1 MPRTQSKLLV
11 VGALLALT
19 LVLALRCRRESPPGE
34 QVAAPGAPAP
44 AGAST
49 VTVKGSDTMVILGQR
64 WAEEYM
70 KRNPGV
76 TVQVTGGGSGTG
88 ISALINGTTDIASSS
103 RTMKTAEKTQVSQK
117 AGADAVEIP
126 VAKDGVSVYVHK
138 DNPIAEITFDQ
149 LKGIYTGKIAG
160 WKEVGG
166 KDQKI
171 VIYSR
176 ENSSGTYVFF
186 KEHVLGGTDF
196 APTAQTLPGTA
207 AVANAISKDRGGIG
221 YGGIAYGEGIKLLPV
236 KRSTGDKAVPVSKE
250 TIADGSYPLSR
261 PLYFYSR
268 GQPLGAPKAFIDW
281 TLSEEG
287 QGVVEKVGYFPLR

>member
-1 MPRTQSKLLV
+1 MRLNNMIAIS
-11 VGALLALT
+11 LAAIAGSISVT
-19 LVLALRCRRESPPGE
+19 AA
-34 QVAAPGAPAP
+34 QAAP
-44 AGAST
+44 

-70 KRNPGV
+70 HKKPDAQI
-76 TVQVTGGGSGTG
+76 QVTGGGSGTG

-103 RTMKTAEKTQVSQK
+103 RPMKTAEKTQVSQK

-138 DNPIAEITFDQ
+138 DNPITEITFDQ
-149 LKGIYTGKIAG
+149 LKGIYTGKIAS
-160 WKEVGG
+160 WKDVGG

-236 KRSTGDKAVPVSKE
+236 KRSAGDKAVPARKE

-268 GQPLGAPKAFIDW
+268 GQPLGAAKAFIDW

>member
-1 MPRTQSKLLV
+1 
-11 VGALLALT
+11 
-19 LVLALRCRRESPPGE
+19 
-34 QVAAPGAPAP
+34 
-44 AGAST
+44 
-49 VTVKGSDTMVILGQR
+49 MVILGQR

-103 RTMKTAEKTQVSQK
+103 RPMKTAEKTQVSQK

-138 DNPIAEITFDQ
+138 DNPLTEITFDQ
-149 LKGIYTGKIAG
+149 LKGVYTGKIAS
-160 WKEVGG
+160 WKDLGG
-166 KDQKI
+166 KHQKI

-236 KRSTGDKAVPVSKE
+236 KRGAGEKAVPASKE

-268 GQPLGAPKAFIDW
+268 GQPLGAAKAFIDW